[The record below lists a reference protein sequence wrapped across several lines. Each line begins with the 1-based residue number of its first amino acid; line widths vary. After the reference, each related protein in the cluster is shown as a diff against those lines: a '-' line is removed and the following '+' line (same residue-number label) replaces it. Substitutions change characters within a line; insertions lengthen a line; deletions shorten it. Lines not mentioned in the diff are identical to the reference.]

1 MRFYATKITVAFEP
15 SLNSFSAKKTI
26 VIGNPVRQDILPCD
40 RNKSLEY
47 FHLKSE
53 LPTVLV
59 LGGGTGAQHLN
70 HFVVQ
75 SLNMLVQK
83 CQVIHIT
90 GKYKQDVEVTHSRYR
105 SFEFITNDMKYAYGA
120 ADCIVS
126 RGGMSSLSEIAYIK
140 KPCII
145 IPIPDS
151 HQEENAVYIA
161 RNNAAYVLEQK
172 GLTPEAFS
180 QFVLDLI
187 SDEAQMQNLRRNIG
201 KIMVSDSAQRMA
213 DIIMG
218 LKK

>member
-1 MRFYATKITVAFEP
+1 
-15 SLNSFSAKKTI
+15 
-26 VIGNPVRQDILPCD
+26 
-40 RNKSLEY
+40 
-47 FHLKSE
+47 
-53 LPTVLV
+53 
-59 LGGGTGAQHLN
+59 
-70 HFVVQ
+70 
-75 SLNMLVQK
+75 
-83 CQVIHIT
+83 
-90 GKYKQDVEVTHSRYR
+90 
-105 SFEFITNDMKYAYGA
+105 MKYAYGA